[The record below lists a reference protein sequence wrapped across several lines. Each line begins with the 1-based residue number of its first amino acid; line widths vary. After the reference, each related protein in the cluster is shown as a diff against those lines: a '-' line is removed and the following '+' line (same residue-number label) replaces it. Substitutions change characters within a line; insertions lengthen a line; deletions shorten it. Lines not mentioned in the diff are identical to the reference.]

1 MDRQSIRVLA
11 LVLTFAAIVGGY
23 AAVAR
28 PWHLRW
34 GATDADVRA
43 VLPGDDI
50 VQDAVSQETRGITID
65 VGAEAVWPWVAQI
78 GQNRGGFYSYDLLEN
93 LLGCQMPTSDHVRPD
108 LGRWRIGEKLWM
120 YPPYR
125 AGGVGFATLRTY
137 IPGYALAFGTHAL
150 GTPMTAPEDGSW
162 AFVVQPLDRY
172 TTRLLFRGRL
182 AKQSLAVAAFNV
194 ALFEPAHFVMERRT
208 LIGIKQLAEGRD
220 RERWANHVQVLLWT
234 ITFALFLYSAVL
246 TVRSRAWRRPFAG
259 FFASA
264 LVFQVLTL
272 LQPPIAVGTLLVTIV
287 AATLWW
293 PVQRRTALW
302 NLSRAA

>member
-1 MDRQSIRVLA
+1 MDRQWIRVLA
-11 LVLTFAAIVGGY
+11 LAFTFAALVAGY

-28 PWHLRW
+28 PWYLRW

-50 VQDAVSQETRGITID
+50 VHDAVSQETRGITID
-65 VGAEAVWPWVAQI
+65 AGADAVWPWVAQI

-93 LLGCQMPTSDHVRPD
+93 LVGCQMPTTDHVRPD

-125 AGGVGFATLRTY
+125 AGGVGCATLRTF
-137 IPGYALAFGTHAL
+137 IPGYALAFGTHAI
-150 GTPMTAPEDGSW
+150 GTPATAPEDGSW
-162 AFVVQPLDRY
+162 TFVVQPLDRD

-182 AKQSLAVAAFNV
+182 AKQSWAAAAFNV
-194 ALFEPAHFVMERRT
+194 AFFEPAHFVMERRT
-208 LIGIKQLAEGRD
+208 LIGIKQLSEGGD
-220 RERWANHVQVLLWT
+220 RYRWGNHVQVALWT
-234 ITFALFLYSAVL
+234 ATFALFLMSAIRV
-246 TVRSRAWRRPFAG
+246 VKHAAWHRPFAG
-259 FFASA
+259 FFMSAVVFQILTLVQPA
-264 LVFQVLTL
+264 LV
-272 LQPPIAVGTLLVTIV
+272 IGGLLVTIV

-293 PVQRRTALW
+293 PVQRRPALG